1 MFMCG
6 LKRTRQWNKTDYFIH
21 HGFQPIVRLYF
32 LDYSDN
38 SRFFYVPYSNVF
50 FVFFQ
55 GNAEY

>member
-1 MFMCG
+1 MCG

-38 SRFFYVPYSNVF
+38 SRIFYVPYSNVF
-50 FVFFQ
+50 FVNFQ